1 MPIQSCSSE
10 GKPGFRFGDSGTC
23 YTYTS
28 GDTRSLT
35 SAKRKARSQEVAA
48 RATGWTEKSN
58 GTEDLQGELMQIN
71 LPYDN
76 AVLVKGQH
84 ESMKSWHETM
94 SKSHL
99 DAASWHGQQSEALSK
114 AINEVPLDP
123 SKVVIPVGKNIDTP
137 TKNAQALTSDTELI
151 ASEKVQKSD
160 LVQLLVDHAN
170 EHGNF
175 GESVERIVDK
185 IFGE

>member
-1 MPIQSCSSE
+1 M
-10 GKPGFRFGDSGTC
+10 K
-23 YTYTS
+23 
-28 GDTRSLT
+28 
-35 SAKRKARSQEVAA
+35 
-48 RATGWTEKSN
+48 
-58 GTEDLQGELMQIN
+58 IN

-84 ESMKSWHETM
+84 DSMKSWHETM

-123 SKVVIPVGKNIDTP
+123 ESLVIPVGEHMTVRTHDSQVFTP
-137 TKNAQALTSDTELI
+137 NLRLI
-151 ASEKVQKSD
+151 PQDPNQKVQKSD
-160 LVQLLVDHAN
+160 LVQLLIDHAN

-175 GESVERIVDK
+175 GESVEQIVDK

>member
-10 GKPGFRFGDSGTC
+10 GKPGFQFGNSGTC

-58 GTEDLQGELMQIN
+58 GTVDLQGEIMKIN
-71 LPYDN
+71 IPYDN

-84 ESMKSWHETM
+84 DSMKSWHETM

-99 DAASWHGQQSEALSK
+99 DAASWHGQQADTLSK

-123 SKVVIPVGKNIDTP
+123 EKLVIPVGEHISIS
-137 TKNAQALTSDTELI
+137 TSDAQNFSPHSQLTPN
-151 ASEKVQKSD
+151 EKVQKSD
-160 LVQLLVDHAN
+160 LVQLLIDHAN
-170 EHGNF
+170 KYGNF
-175 GESVERIVDK
+175 GESVDQIVDK
-185 IFGE
+185 IFGK

>member
-58 GTEDLQGELMQIN
+58 GTEDLQGEIMKIN

-84 ESMKSWHETM
+84 DSMKSWHETM

-123 SKVVIPVGKNIDTP
+123 SKVVIPVGKSIDSSTND
-137 TKNAQALTSDTELI
+137 TDSFTLNRESTS
-151 ASEKVQKSD
+151 SNKVQKSD

-175 GESVERIVDK
+175 GESVEQIVDK